1 MGRFARDDNFRE
13 GAGQRKEERGKRNPR
28 PRHTL
33 RAWGT
38 RQEKAYTEI
47 AEDTEFTEK
56 SGKGKGFNAEVAEEP
71 PRKRRFK
78 R

>member
-1 MGRFARDDNFRE
+1 VG
-13 GAGQRKEERGKRNPR
+13 GGQRKEKRGKREEGRGKRNPR

-33 RAWGT
+33 RAWST

-47 AEDTEFTEK
+47 AEHTEFSEK

-71 PRKRRFK
+71 PRERRFK